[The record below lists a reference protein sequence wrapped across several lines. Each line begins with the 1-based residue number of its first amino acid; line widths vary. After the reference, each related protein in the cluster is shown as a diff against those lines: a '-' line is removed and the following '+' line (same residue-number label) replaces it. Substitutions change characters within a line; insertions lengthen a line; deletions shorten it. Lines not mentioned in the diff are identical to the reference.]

1 MTSFSSMSLYA
12 LTVKQPTATQDAISG
27 DFLGNGKQQIL
38 TASGSRLAILEVSRR
53 QKGFQELYSQDVFG
67 IIRRIAKFR
76 IAGGTKDH
84 IVITTDSGRLVTYE
98 YMPDEHTFKTV
109 HFETFGKSGI
119 RRVVPGEYLAAD
131 PKGRAI
137 MIASTEKNKL
147 VYILTRSGQTDI
159 AISSPLE
166 AHKPQ
171 TLVYCLIGLD
181 VGYDNPMFA
190 TLEVDYSNSE
200 TDPTGEAYEEIKK
213 ELVYYELDLG
223 LNHIVRKWSEP
234 VDRTANTLFRVP
246 GGPNAPS
253 GVLCCGEDSITY
265 RRIFNNKSSV
275 HRLAI
280 PRREGATE
288 DPNRKRMIVAGTLY
302 SLKGGDFFYLLQ
314 TEDGDVFKLT
324 VEATSG
330 TVDKIKIKY
339 FDTIPVATSIC
350 ILRAGFVYA
359 ACESGDRILYEL
371 ESLGDETEDP
381 VFESDQFPV
390 DPETSF
396 APPFFKPRALVNL
409 TAVETMPSLN
419 PIMGMEVAN
428 PALEDAPQVY
438 TINGAGGRS
447 SFRTTRNALE
457 VLDLI
462 ESPLPQNASDVWTT
476 KLTSEDETDTLI
488 VMCLHSRTLVLKIGD
503 DVEEAANTG
512 FLPDTNTLG
521 VQQFG
526 EDCIIQ
532 IHPKGIRHIQGI
544 QFPNDDA
551 SATHASL
558 TDWQP
563 PAHRTIVACATNNR
577 QVAIALS
584 SGQILYFECDA
595 DGSLAMAEEE
605 IALDSTINCLA
616 MPDVPE
622 GSVRAFFLAVGCSD
636 QTVRIFNLSPDMEG
650 NILRSISVQAL
661 TSPPSDLTINLMTD
675 KSPRGYSQFL
685 HIGLRSGVYIRSVLD
700 EMTGDIGDTRRRFLG
715 PEPIKFAKVTV
726 AGEPAIIA
734 MTSRPWLGYTHPR
747 TGVLQ
752 LTPLN
757 YIPFKSAWNFDG
769 SQFKGIICVSGN
781 ELRIFTFNDLTDNT
795 TYENIPLKYTPRK
808 MVGWH
813 DQGVFYVIE
822 SDNNTISAD
831 RRQQLIAHA
840 GVKKEDDGTNGS
852 MEVENANG
860 GATNGTDDS
869 DELPAVDF
877 GYPRAQGSWAS
888 CIQVVDPVSEKTV
901 THTVELNG
909 NQSLV
914 SAALVFFESRGEE
927 AFLVVGTAKDLSF
940 TPFKYTSASIQV
952 YKINPTGRELE
963 FFHETEVSAPPLA
976 LLAFKGKLIAG
987 VGRHLCLYDCGMKSV
1002 LRKAQAP
1009 NCVPTRITD
1018 LKTQGSRLVVS
1029 DQAQSVTYVVHK
1041 DQAHPNR
1048 LIPFVDDTIA
1058 RHTSASE
1065 MLDYDTTVGGDK
1077 FGNIWLV
1084 RCPQKVSESSDES
1097 PDGSDLLVDKGYL
1110 GGTPNRLDLIA
1121 HYFTNDIPVS
1131 IQKTVLLSGGERI
1144 IFWAGLQG
1152 TLGALIPFNSRR
1164 QHKMF
1169 QQLELQLRSDDKPLS
1184 GRDHLA
1190 FRSYFAPVK
1199 SVIDGDLI
1207 ERFLVLSRDKR
1218 ESIAGQMTGAEWT
1231 PSMIDEAIWNMRGLY
1246 AF

>member
-1 MTSFSSMSLYA
+1 MVPNSRESSASAATSYGKHLPS
-12 LTVKQPTATQDAISG
+12 ISP
-27 DFLGNGKQQIL
+27 NCN
-38 TASGSRLAILEVSRR
+38 
-53 QKGFQELYSQDVFG
+53 
-67 IIRRIAKFR
+67 
-76 IAGGTKDH
+76 
-84 IVITTDSGRLVTYE
+84 
-98 YMPDEHTFKTV
+98 DE
-109 HFETFGKSGI
+109 
-119 RRVVPGEYLAAD
+119 
-131 PKGRAI
+131 
-137 MIASTEKNKL
+137 
-147 VYILTRSGQTDI
+147 
-159 AISSPLE
+159 
-166 AHKPQ
+166 
-171 TLVYCLIGLD
+171 
-181 VGYDNPMFA
+181 
-190 TLEVDYSNSE
+190 
-200 TDPTGEAYEEIKK
+200 
-213 ELVYYELDLG
+213 
-223 LNHIVRKWSEP
+223 
-234 VDRTANTLFRVP
+234 
-246 GGPNAPS
+246 
-253 GVLCCGEDSITY
+253 
-265 RRIFNNKSSV
+265 
-275 HRLAI
+275 
-280 PRREGATE
+280 
-288 DPNRKRMIVAGTLY
+288 TLY
-302 SLKGGDFFYLLQ
+302 SLNTMRAITNFQLFLLKAVINSFLLHTQ
-314 TEDGDVFKLT
+314 HARL
-324 VEATSG
+324 
-330 TVDKIKIKY
+330 
-339 FDTIPVATSIC
+339 VA
-350 ILRAGFVYA
+350 
-359 ACESGDRILYEL
+359 DH
-371 ESLGDETEDP
+371 
-381 VFESDQFPV
+381 
-390 DPETSF
+390 
-396 APPFFKPRALVNL
+396 N
-409 TAVETMPSLN
+409 
-419 PIMGMEVAN
+419 
-428 PALEDAPQVY
+428 
-438 TINGAGGRS
+438 
-447 SFRTTRNALE
+447 
-457 VLDLI
+457 
-462 ESPLPQNASDVWTT
+462 
-476 KLTSEDETDTLI
+476 
-488 VMCLHSRTLVLKIGD
+488 
-503 DVEEAANTG
+503 
-512 FLPDTNTLG
+512 
-521 VQQFG
+521 
-526 EDCIIQ
+526 
-532 IHPKGIRHIQGI
+532 
-544 QFPNDDA
+544 
-551 SATHASL
+551 
-558 TDWQP
+558 
-563 PAHRTIVACATNNR
+563 
-577 QVAIALS
+577 
-584 SGQILYFECDA
+584 
-595 DGSLAMAEEE
+595 
-605 IALDSTINCLA
+605 
-616 MPDVPE
+616 
-622 GSVRAFFLAVGCSD
+622 
-636 QTVRIFNLSPDMEG
+636 
-650 NILRSISVQAL
+650 
-661 TSPPSDLTINLMTD
+661 
-675 KSPRGYSQFL
+675 
-685 HIGLRSGVYIRSVLD
+685 
-700 EMTGDIGDTRRRFLG
+700 
-715 PEPIKFAKVTV
+715 
-726 AGEPAIIA
+726 
-734 MTSRPWLGYTHPR
+734 
-747 TGVLQ
+747 
-752 LTPLN
+752 
-757 YIPFKSAWNFDG
+757 
-769 SQFKGIICVSGN
+769 
-781 ELRIFTFNDLTDNT
+781 RIFTFNDLTDNT

-901 THTVELNG
+901 THTVELND

-963 FFHETEVSAPPLA
+963 FFHETEVSDPPLA

-1041 DQAHPNR
+1041 DQVHPNR

>member
-1 MTSFSSMSLYA
+1 
-12 LTVKQPTATQDAISG
+12 V
-27 DFLGNGKQQIL
+27 
-38 TASGSRLAILEVSRR
+38 
-53 QKGFQELYSQDVFG
+53 
-67 IIRRIAKFR
+67 
-76 IAGGTKDH
+76 
-84 IVITTDSGRLVTYE
+84 
-98 YMPDEHTFKTV
+98 PDEQTFKTV
-109 HFETFGKSGI
+109 HFETYGKSGV

-137 MIASTEKNKL
+137 MIASVEKNKL

-171 TLVYCLIGLD
+171 TLVYTLIGLD

-190 TLEVDYSNSE
+190 SLELDYSSSE
-200 TDPTGEAYEEIKK
+200 TDPTGEAFDELKK

-234 VDRTANTLFRVP
+234 VDRTSNALYRVP

-253 GVLCCGEDSITY
+253 GVLCCGQDNITY
-265 RRIFNNKSSV
+265 RRIFNNQSNV

-288 DPNRKRMIVAGTLY
+288 DPHRKRTIVAGTLY

-314 TEDGDVFKLT
+314 SDDGDVFKLT
-324 VEATSG
+324 VDAPNG

-371 ESLGDETEDP
+371 ESLGDETDDP
-381 VFESDQFPV
+381 MFESDQFPV
-390 DPETSF
+390 DPEKPF
-396 APPFFKPRALVNL
+396 APPYFKPRALTNL

-428 PALEDAPQVY
+428 PMLEDAPQIY

-462 ESPLPQNASDVWTT
+462 ESPLPQNASNVWTT
-476 KLTSEDETDTLI
+476 KLTLEDETDTLI
-488 VMCLHSRTLVLKIGD
+488 VLCLHSRTLVLKIGD
-503 DVEEAANTG
+503 EVEEASNTG

-544 QFPNDDA
+544 QFENDDA
-551 SATHASL
+551 VATHVTL

-584 SGQILYFECDA
+584 SGQILYFECDS

-622 GSVRAFFLAVGCSD
+622 GSVRAFFMAVGCSD

-661 TSPPSDLTINLMTD
+661 TSPPSDLTINLMSD
-675 KSPRGYSQFL
+675 KSARGHSQFL

-726 AGEPAIIA
+726 AGEPAILA

-757 YIPFKSAWNFDG
+757 YIAFKSAWNFEG
-769 SQFKGIICVSGN
+769 SQFKGIICVSAN
-781 ELRIFTFNDLTDNT
+781 ELRYVNTFFFL
-795 TYENIPLKYTPRK
+795 
-808 MVGWH
+808 H
-813 DQGVFYVIE
+813 
-822 SDNNTISAD
+822 S
-831 RRQQLIAHA
+831 IAL
-840 GVKKEDDGTNGS
+840 
-852 MEVENANG
+852 M
-860 GATNGTDDS
+860 
-869 DELPAVDF
+869 
-877 GYPRAQGSWAS
+877 
-888 CIQVVDPVSEKTV
+888 I
-901 THTVELNG
+901 
-909 NQSLV
+909 
-914 SAALVFFESRGEE
+914 
-927 AFLVVGTAKDLSF
+927 
-940 TPFKYTSASIQV
+940 
-952 YKINPTGRELE
+952 
-963 FFHETEVSAPPLA
+963 
-976 LLAFKGKLIAG
+976 
-987 VGRHLCLYDCGMKSV
+987 
-1002 LRKAQAP
+1002 
-1009 NCVPTRITD
+1009 
-1018 LKTQGSRLVVS
+1018 
-1029 DQAQSVTYVVHK
+1029 
-1041 DQAHPNR
+1041 
-1048 LIPFVDDTIA
+1048 
-1058 RHTSASE
+1058 
-1065 MLDYDTTVGGDK
+1065 
-1077 FGNIWLV
+1077 LV
-1084 RCPQKVSESSDES
+1084 RPT
-1097 PDGSDLLVDKGYL
+1097 LL
-1110 GGTPNRLDLIA
+1110 
-1121 HYFTNDIPVS
+1121 
-1131 IQKTVLLSGGERI
+1131 
-1144 IFWAGLQG
+1144 
-1152 TLGALIPFNSRR
+1152 
-1164 QHKMF
+1164 
-1169 QQLELQLRSDDKPLS
+1169 
-1184 GRDHLA
+1184 
-1190 FRSYFAPVK
+1190 
-1199 SVIDGDLI
+1199 GDLI
-1207 ERFLVLSRDKR
+1207 NIPIVPAERNLTRASCLSLEFLEQRLTATVSSLS
-1218 ESIAGQMTGAEWT
+1218 TT
-1231 PSMIDEAIWNMRGLY
+1231 
-1246 AF
+1246 

>member
-1 MTSFSSMSLYA
+1 MTSFSTMSLYA
-12 LTVKQPTATQDAISG
+12 LTVKHPSATQDAITG

-38 TASGSRLAILEVSRR
+38 TANGSRLAILEVSRR

-67 IIRRIAKFR
+67 IVRRIAKFR

-98 YMPDEHTFKTV
+98 YLPEEQTFKTV
-109 HFETFGKSGI
+109 HFETFGKSGV

-137 MIASTEKNKL
+137 MLASTEKNKL

-171 TLVYCLIGLD
+171 TLVFCLIGLD

-190 TLEVDYSNSE
+190 TLEVDYSASE
-200 TDPTGEAYEEIKK
+200 SDPSGEAYNEIKK

-314 TEDGDVFKLT
+314 TDDGDVFKLT
-324 VEATSG
+324 VEAPSG
-330 TVDKIKIKY
+330 TVEAIKIKY

-350 ILRAGFVYA
+350 ILRAGFVFA

-371 ESLGDETEDP
+371 ESLGDETDDP
-381 VFESDQFPV
+381 LFESSQFPV
-390 DPETSF
+390 DPEATF
-396 APPFFKPRALVNL
+396 APPYFRPRALANL
-409 TAVETMPSLN
+409 TAVETIPSLN

-428 PALEDAPQVY
+428 PALEDAPQIY
-438 TINGAGGRS
+438 TINGTGGRS

-488 VMCLHSRTLVLKIGD
+488 VLCLHSRTLVLKIGD
-503 DVEEAANTG
+503 DVEEASNTG

-544 QFPNDDA
+544 QFPNEDA

-584 SGQILYFECDA
+584 SGQILYFECDS

-661 TSPPSDLTINLMTD
+661 TSPPSDLTINLMSD
-675 KSPRGYSQFL
+675 KSPRGHSQFL

-726 AGEPAIIA
+726 AEEPAILA

-757 YIPFKSAWNFDG
+757 YIAFKSAWNFDG
-769 SQFKGIICVSGN
+769 SQFKGIICVSAN

-795 TYENIPLKYTPRK
+795 TYEHIPLKYTPRK
-808 MVGWH
+808 MVGNH
-813 DQGVFYVIE
+813 EQGVFYVIE
-822 SDNNTISAD
+822 SENNTLSAET
-831 RRQQLIAHA
+831 RQKLIEQA
-840 GVKKEDDGTNGS
+840 GLKQEDGN
-852 MEVENANG
+852 
-860 GATNGTDDS
+860 NGTMDVEQADGDPHES
-869 DELPAVDF
+869 EELPAVDF
-877 GYPRAQGSWAS
+877 GYPRAQGNWAS
-888 CIQVVDPVSEKTV
+888 CIQVIDPVTEKAI
-901 THTVELNG
+901 THTIEVQTNV
-909 NQSLV
+909 SLV
-914 SAALVFFESRGEE
+914 SVALVPFESRSDEL
-927 AFLVVGTAKDLSF
+927 FLAVGIARDLTF
-940 TPFKYTSASIQV
+940 TPTYKFSRAAIQI
-952 YKINPTGRELE
+952 YKISPNGRQIE
-963 FFHETEVSAPPLA
+963 FYHETGTSEPALA
-976 LLAFKGKLIAG
+976 LIPFKGRLIAG
-987 VGRHLCLYDCGMKSV
+987 VGRHVCLYDCGTKAL
-1002 LRKAQAP
+1002 LRKAQAS
-1009 NCVPTRITD
+1009 NCVATRITD
-1018 LKTQGSRLVVS
+1018 IKTQGSRLVVS

-1041 DQAHPNR
+1041 DQVHPNR
-1048 LIPFVDDTIA
+1048 LIPFADDTIA

-1097 PDGSDLLVDKGYL
+1097 PDGSDLLVDKSYL
-1110 GGTPNRLDLIA
+1110 GGTANRLDLIA
-1121 HYFTNDIPVS
+1121 HYFSNDIPVS

-1144 IFWAGLQG
+1144 ILWAGLQG
-1152 TLGALIPFNSRR
+1152 TLGALIPFTSRR

-1190 FRSYFAPVK
+1190 YRSYFTPVK
-1199 SVIDGDLI
+1199 SMIDGDLI
-1207 ERFLVLSRDKR
+1207 ERFLVLPRDKR
-1218 ESIAGQMTGAEWT
+1218 ESIAAQITGAEWT
-1231 PSMIDEAIWNMRGLY
+1231 PSMIDESIWNMRGLY

>member
-1 MTSFSSMSLYA
+1 MTSFSTMSLYA
-12 LTVKQPTATQDAISG
+12 LTVKQPSATQDAISG
-27 DFLGNGKQQIL
+27 DFIGNGKQQIL
-38 TASGSRLAILEVSRR
+38 TANGSRLAILEVSRR
-53 QKGFQELYSQDVFG
+53 QKGFQEIYSQDVFG
-67 IIRRIAKFR
+67 IVRRIAKFR

-84 IVITTDSGRLVTYE
+84 IVISTDSGRLVTYE
-98 YMPDEHTFKTV
+98 YVADEQTFKTV

-137 MIASTEKNKL
+137 MIASVEKNKL

-171 TLVYCLIGLD
+171 TLVYTLIGLD

-190 TLEVDYSNSE
+190 SLELDYSNSE
-200 TDPTGEAYEEIKK
+200 TDPTGEAFSELQK

-234 VDRTANTLFRVP
+234 VDRTANALFRVP

-253 GVLCCGEDSITY
+253 GVLCCGEDNITY

-288 DPNRKRMIVAGTLY
+288 DPNRKRMIVCGTLY

-314 TEDGDVFKLT
+314 TDDGDVFKLT
-324 VEATSG
+324 VEAPSG

-371 ESLGDETEDP
+371 ESLGDETDDP
-381 VFESDQFPV
+381 MFESDQFPV
-390 DPETSF
+390 DPQAPF
-396 APPFFKPRALVNL
+396 APPFFKPRALTNL
-409 TAVETMPSLN
+409 TAVETIPSLN

-428 PALEDAPQVY
+428 PMLEDAPQIY
-438 TINGAGGRS
+438 TINGTGGRS
-447 SFRTTRNALE
+447 TFRTTRNALE

-462 ESPLPQNASDVWTT
+462 ESPLPQTASDVWTT
-476 KLTSEDETDTLI
+476 KLTIEDETDTLI
-488 VMCLHSRTLVLKIGD
+488 VLCLHSRTLVLKIGD
-503 DVEEAANTG
+503 DVEEASNTG
-512 FLPDTNTLG
+512 FLADTNTLG

-526 EDCIIQ
+526 EDCIVQ
-532 IHPKGIRHIQGI
+532 VHPKGIRHIQGI

-551 SATHASL
+551 VATHASL

-584 SGQILYFECDA
+584 SGQILYFECDS

-605 IALDSTINCLA
+605 ISIDSTINCLA

-622 GSVRAFFLAVGCSD
+622 GSVRAFFMAVGCSD

-661 TSPPSDLTINLMTD
+661 TSPPSDLTINLMSD

-726 AGEPAIIA
+726 AGEPAILA

-757 YIPFKSAWNFDG
+757 YIAFKSAWNFEG
-769 SQFKGIICVSGN
+769 SQFKGIICVSAN

-795 TYENIPLKYTPRK
+795 TYETIPLKYTPRK
-808 MVGWH
+808 MVGFH
-813 DQGVFYVIE
+813 DQGVFFVIE
-822 SDNNTISAD
+822 SENNTLNAD
-831 RRQQLIAHA
+831 TRQKLIADH
-840 GVKKEDDGTNGS
+840 GVKEEDEDDAPMEIEGANGDTTNGH
-852 MEVENANG
+852 AKI
-860 GATNGTDDS
+860 
-869 DELPAVDF
+869 DELPPTEF
-877 GYPRAQGSWAS
+877 GYPRAQGNWAS
-888 CIQVVDPVSEKTV
+888 CIQVIDPVTEKGV
-901 THTVELNG
+901 IHTVEIKT

-914 SAALVFFESRGEE
+914 SAALVYFESRGEDL
-927 AFLVVGTAKDLSF
+927 FLAVGTAKDLSF
-940 TPFKYTSASIQV
+940 QPYKFSGASIQM
-952 YKINPTGRELE
+952 YKVSPNGRELE
-963 FFHETEVSAPPLA
+963 FFHETDVSEPPLA
-976 LLAFKGKLIAG
+976 LLAFKGKMVAG
-987 VGRHLCLYDCGMKSV
+987 VGRNLCLYDCGMRSL
-1002 LRKAQAP
+1002 LRKAQAS

-1041 DQAHPNR
+1041 DQVHPNR
-1048 LIPFVDDTIA
+1048 LIPFIDDTIA
-1058 RHTSASE
+1058 RHTTCTE

-1077 FGNIWLV
+1077 FGNLWLV

-1097 PDGSDLLVDKGYL
+1097 PDGSDLLVDKSYL
-1110 GGTPNRLDLIA
+1110 GGTANRLDNVA
-1121 HYFTNDIPVS
+1121 NYFANDIPIS
-1131 IQKTVLLSGGERI
+1131 IQKTVLLSGGERV

-1152 TLGALIPFNSRR
+1152 TLGALIPFSSRR

-1190 FRSYFAPVK
+1190 YRSYFTPVK
-1199 SVIDGDLI
+1199 SMIDGDLI
-1207 ERFLVLSRDKR
+1207 ERFLILSRDKR
-1218 ESIAGQMTGAEWT
+1218 ESIAAQLTGAEWT
-1231 PSMIDEAIWNMRGLY
+1231 PGMIDEAIWNMRGLY